1 MLPETAKV
9 KKPAPQAIPT
19 AILQNMNTISL
30 GSFIA
35 ERNLTMLSAPTI
47 PKDKMMLEVMVII
60 IRHVTVERPINDRL
74 KLLEYRTPE
83 NVKFIDIVYQEP
95 NNKDNQ
101 QGEGNINYIKSVVF
115 VVVEKTVFY

>member
-60 IRHVTVERPINDRL
+60 IRHVTVERPIKDRL

-83 NVKFIDIVYQEP
+83 NVNLY
-95 NNKDNQ
+95 
-101 QGEGNINYIKSVVF
+101 
-115 VVVEKTVFY
+115 T